1 MDATASRTGS
11 STSWEANGD
20 ASPRL
25 SQKAAIAELGERA
38 LRGSDV
44 DGLMQLAVDLLCDVL
59 EVDYAK
65 VLHQPAAGEALIL
78 VAGSGW
84 QDHILRGETTVP
96 DNLES
101 QAGFTLASTEPVFVE
116 DLGNET
122 RFKGPQL
129 LLDHSVVSG
138 VSVVIQGRER
148 PYGILGVHSTRSLR
162 FTEGDGDF
170 LRSVANLLG
179 SAIENRR
186 AVDEAEQSA
195 RYKTALAECARA
207 LLASSGEGRVQ
218 EALESLFVATE
229 ATFVY
234 VERNVVHPELGFC
247 TTVVAEAVD
256 DQGEGLEYES
266 DLEYWDIVPWDR
278 MPTTR
283 ASLETGRPIVIIP
296 AELEGPE
303 YEVYAADPYPV
314 KSEVEVPIFV
324 SGEWAGLIGFSDQ
337 VTVRQWTDSDVSLLT
352 TAGRLIGAFWE
363 RESDRERLEELNRA
377 KDAFL
382 ASVAHE
388 LRTPL
393 TAVVGFGQVLQ
404 EGADSMSS
412 EERTELLDVMV
423 EQGSDLTNIISD
435 LLVAARADIG
445 ALEVESVPVN
455 LHPQV
460 LQVLDSIEQV
470 TKTSVTGEQVRALG
484 DADRIR
490 QVLRNLVSN
499 AVRYGGDHVRVEV
512 LADGTE
518 ACVLVCDSGAPIP
531 EEDRERIFEPYRRA
545 HNAPGLVDS
554 LGLGL
559 AISRQLARLMGGD
572 LTYRYE
578 NGESVFE
585 LTLPIST

>member
-1 MDATASRTGS
+1 MDATASRTPS
-11 STSWEANGD
+11 SASWEANRD

-38 LRGSDV
+38 LLSSDV

-59 EVDYAK
+59 DVDYAK
-65 VLHQPAAGEALIL
+65 ILHQPAAGEDLIL

-84 QDHILRGETTVP
+84 QDDILRGETTIP
-96 DNLES
+96 NNLES

-116 DLGNET
+116 NLGIET

-129 LLDHSVVSG
+129 LAEHSVVSG

-148 PYGILGVHSTRSLR
+148 PYGILGVHSTRLRR
-162 FTEGDGDF
+162 FTEDDGDF
-170 LRSVANLLG
+170 LRSIANLLG
-179 SAIENRR
+179 SAIENHR
-186 AVDEAEQSA
+186 AVEQAEQSA

-247 TTVVAEAVD
+247 TTVVAEAED
-256 DQGEGLEYES
+256 NQGEGPEYES

-283 ASLETGRPIVIIP
+283 ASLEKGRPIVIIP
-296 AELEGPE
+296 EELEGPE

-314 KSEVEVPIFV
+314 KSDVEVPIFAN
-324 SGEWAGLIGFSDQ
+324 GEWAGLIGFSDQ

-404 EGADSMSS
+404 QGADSMSS
-412 EERTELLDVMV
+412 EERAELLDVMV

-435 LLVAARADIG
+435 LLVAAKADIG

-455 LHPQV
+455 LHAQIS
-460 LQVLDSIEQV
+460 QVLDSIEQLTNV
-470 TKTSVTGEQVRALG
+470 DVTGEQVRALG

-512 LADGTE
+512 LADSTE
-518 ACVLVCDSGAPIP
+518 AGVLVCDSGFPIP

-578 NGESVFE
+578 NSESVFE